1 MSKNS
6 PAFNESFEPVSPVDI
21 VSGVKR
27 PRFAVI
33 EDEKEAHSARRS
45 VRTNSTSSTL
55 SLKTPRITRF
65 AEATTVHSPVKGP
78 KDHWSPFA
86 DPPKMEEAEP
96 KPSDVGFGYI
106 SNDTIEQQATMK
118 SDPNGQAG
126 TPLKSALKTPGT
138 PGRLL
143 NPLSPTFREEQ
154 VLEKEEGKTE
164 VQQAKDL
171 VWSTSVPKI
180 PQLLTTLT
188 ENQDTGS
195 NGQDGVAWCQFL
207 MLTYRPLHAEYNL
220 FNLQRNKSNPATKQS
235 PGLGLGLITHSPN
248 HPTRHLLRLSC
259 ILGIHLLGL
268 LERRSQASRED
279 SSLLYHL
286 RRRFLH
292 VQQRDVGRWR
302 RHPPWRKNKRQRP
315 RSLGLVLQRQQETA
329 TLPAASSLCF
339 NMPPSKLESHLLC
352 HRSRCGD
359 NHNRHLR
366 NRLLPLLLQEPP
378 EEEHGRAR
386 QSPLRPLPCATENS
400 ERPKYTWLRRG
411 TDTALSTLPCH
422 DESRPL

>member
-106 SNDTIEQQATMK
+106 SNDTIEQQVTMK

-126 TPLKSALKTPGT
+126 APLKSALKTPGT

-154 VLEKEEGKTE
+154 VLEKEEEKTE

-171 VWSTSVPKI
+171 VWSTSVPR
-180 PQLLTTLT
+180 
-188 ENQDTGS
+188 
-195 NGQDGVAWCQFL
+195 
-207 MLTYRPLHAEYNL
+207 Y
-220 FNLQRNKSNPATKQS
+220 
-235 PGLGLGLITHSPN
+235 HS
-248 HPTRHLLRLSC
+248 C
-259 ILGIHLLGL
+259 
-268 LERRSQASRED
+268 
-279 SSLLYHL
+279 
-286 RRRFLH
+286 
-292 VQQRDVGRWR
+292 
-302 RHPPWRKNKRQRP
+302 
-315 RSLGLVLQRQQETA
+315 
-329 TLPAASSLCF
+329 
-339 NMPPSKLESHLLC
+339 
-352 HRSRCGD
+352 
-359 NHNRHLR
+359 
-366 NRLLPLLLQEPP
+366 
-378 EEEHGRAR
+378 
-386 QSPLRPLPCATENS
+386 
-400 ERPKYTWLRRG
+400 
-411 TDTALSTLPCH
+411 
-422 DESRPL
+422 